1 MTTERP
7 NKELRDGGTTEPRV
21 VFAESEVCALYWLAK
36 GRSNH
41 FTARKVGVSD
51 GTIRN
56 WRKNPAFAERL
67 EELIAEGR
75 ERADRILR
83 SAEPELVRALIDVSL
98 GRKKAG
104 MPRVAALRD
113 ALTRLGVGKP
123 ERLEVS
129 GGLDEVSDEDL
140 ERAALARAAER
151 GWSPPE
157 DEEEGDE

>member
-1 MTTERP
+1 MVQLEA
-7 NKELRDGGTTEPRV
+7 LR
-21 VFAESEVCALYWLAK
+21 WLAK
-36 GRSNH
+36 GRSNRWSA
-41 FTARKVGVSD
+41 TRVGVTEI
-51 GTIRN
+51 TIRR
-56 WRKNPAFAERL
+56 WRQQPAFAERL

-83 SAEPELVRALIDVSL
+83 SAEPELVRALVDVSL

-157 DEEEGDE
+157 DEEADDDDQG